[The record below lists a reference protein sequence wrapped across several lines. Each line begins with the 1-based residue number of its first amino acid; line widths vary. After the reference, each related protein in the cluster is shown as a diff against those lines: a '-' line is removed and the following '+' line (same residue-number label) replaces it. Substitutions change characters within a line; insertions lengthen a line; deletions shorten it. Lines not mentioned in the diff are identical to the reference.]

1 VNEDSL
7 KNRIEIVTKAAA
19 VGGVLLYTAGFLALS
34 IHHAKFGIP
43 QFSLLRPKIVSTG
56 IAFFVLSALPVL
68 ETIGF
73 SGWSQI
79 PQLQED
85 DSAAGRSRDRVVAF
99 KIWLQTLPVLL
110 IAFLLTGTLL
120 RNWFVG
126 LTIESHYF
134 TWLVLAVIPSAA
146 AVALFQVKETYRS
159 AAVLVYPLVILWIA
173 FCLYRA
179 HDATLVYLTLWLLW
193 WSYLTFEAR
202 AVFLRPRRLRT
213 ISWIQTLSIAIGTVA
228 MFGGTLY
235 PSIPMALCGGAPI
248 PVTFQFADKQ
258 PPVGTDSKMKAW
270 IIDETDA
277 GFYFLQSKDSK
288 KAIFIPRNAVTAVY
302 YGE

>member
-1 VNEDSL
+1 MNEDSL

-19 VGGVLLYTAGFLALS
+19 VGGVIIYTAGFLALS

-73 SGWSQI
+73 SGWSRI
-79 PQLQED
+79 PEPQED
-85 DSAAGRSRDRVVAF
+85 DSAAGRSRDSVVAF
-99 KIWLQTLPVLL
+99 TIWLQTLPGLL
-110 IAFLLTGTLL
+110 IAFVLTGTLL
-120 RNWFVG
+120 QG
-126 LTIESHYF
+126 LFGITPESHYF
-134 TWLVLAVIPSAA
+134 RWLLLAVIPSAA
-146 AVALFQVKETYRS
+146 AIALFQVKATYRS
-159 AAVLVYPLVILWIA
+159 AAVVVYPLVILWIA

-193 WSYLTFEAR
+193 WSYLAFEAR
-202 AVFLRPRRLRT
+202 AVFVKPQRLRT
-213 ISWIQTLSIAIGTVA
+213 ISWIRTLLMAIGTVA
-228 MFGGTLY
+228 VFGGILY

-248 PVTFQFADKQ
+248 PVMFQFVDKE

-288 KAIFIPRNAVTAVY
+288 KAIFIPRNAVTVVY